1 MSDLDD
7 IAALVY
13 GSPAPVKAS
22 EAVEGQDRSQAL
34 AQAVAAL
41 RVSIA
46 VIKEGIATGN
56 LSMAAEAYYELTD
69 AEIQSIWVA
78 PTRNENGKRVVNEHA
93 PFTTHERAVIK
104 SNEFRKAWFGD
115 DSGE

>member
-13 GSPAPVKAS
+13 GSPAPAKAP
-22 EAVEGQDRSQAL
+22 EAVEGQFRSQAL

-41 RVSIA
+41 RGSIA
-46 VIKEGIATGN
+46 VIKEGIATDN
-56 LSMAAEAYYELTD
+56 LSMAAEAWYELTD
-69 AEIQSIWVA
+69 EEKGSIWVA
-78 PTRNENGKRVVNEHA
+78 PTRNEKGKRVINEHA

-104 SNEFRKAWFGD
+104 SSEFSRAYFGD
-115 DSGE
+115 EA